1 MYHSMTAPPKS
12 TLKYLEEVE
21 AFFLARRGRG
31 LMISP
36 ADAQLLRELEE
47 AGVPAALVCR
57 AIARAFEVHEG
68 RPTDA
73 PPRSVRACLSFIE
86 EEVRRWRAK
95 EVGRNTWDV
104 ALEARR
110 ARAGLSDLLD
120 RIEAAGRAAAVEA
133 RAYYRRAFRGVR
145 ELQGALQRDPGTSA
159 HLAQDLA
166 ALESRLL
173 AEALSGLSPAESLAL
188 CRRAEARIALRRESA
203 SERAWAAALQAA
215 REEALREALD
225 LIPLSLKE
233 SGT

>member
-1 MYHSMTAPPKS
+1 MKELMGAPSKS
-12 TLKYLEEVE
+12 TLRYLEEVE

-36 ADAQLLRELEE
+36 ADAQILRELEE
-47 AGVPAALVCR
+47 AGVPTAVVCR
-57 AIARAFEVHEG
+57 GIARAFEAHEG
-68 RPTDA
+68 RPNDA
-73 PPRSVRACLSFIE
+73 PPRSVRACLPFVE

-104 ALEARR
+104 AREARR
-110 ARAGLSDLLD
+110 ARAGLSDLLE
-120 RIEAAGRAAAVEA
+120 RIEAEGRVARPEA

-145 ELQGALQRDPGTSA
+145 EIQAALLRDPGTSA
-159 HLAQDLA
+159 HVAQDLA

-173 AEALSGLSPAESLAL
+173 AETLAGLSPAESLAL

-215 REEALREALD
+215 REEALRDALG
-225 LIPLSLKE
+225 LIPLTLKE
-233 SGT
+233 TAT